1 MRHTAFPYA
10 DKSKRTPCEPVSV
23 KMSFSDAESGYPT
36 QGTRSARSIPKQGS
50 LPFPWH
56 VPPESVISAF
66 MDDLIREVKAYSL
79 VCAEGSRGSHDWE
92 HTRRVHAL
100 CLKIGRAEGADLL
113 VLELAAYLHDVG
125 RTAEDEARGGIC
137 HAAKGADMARAFLQ
151 GKLANNGRLEN
162 VLHCIRTH
170 RFRGDSR
177 PETLEARVL
186 FDADKLD
193 AIGAVGIGRAFQF
206 AGEVG
211 ATLHNPLADPE
222 NTAPYTREDTAY
234 REYRLKLSRIR
245 ERMLTAEGRRLAE
258 ERHAFMEQFFERFL
272 EEVEGRK

>member
-1 MRHTAFPYA
+1 MPSTGKQQSPRSIRHAP
-10 DKSKRTPCEPVSV
+10 
-23 KMSFSDAESGYPT
+23 FSLA
-36 QGTRSARSIPKQGS
+36 RSARICY
-50 LPFPWH
+50 
-56 VPPESVISAF
+56 PPF
-66 MDDLIREVKAYSL
+66 MDALIQHVKAYSL
-79 VCAEGSRGSHDWE
+79 GCAEGSRGSHDWE

-100 CLKIGRAEGADLL
+100 CLRIGRAEEADLL

-125 RTAEDEARGGIC
+125 RSAEDETRGGVC
-137 HAAKGADMARAFLQ
+137 HAATGADMARSFLQ
-151 GKLANNGRLEN
+151 GKLSDNRRLEN
-162 VLHCIRTH
+162 VIHCIRTH
-170 RFRGDSR
+170 RFRGDVR

-211 ATLHNPLADPE
+211 ATLHNPFADPE
-222 NTAPYTREDTAY
+222 NTAPYTHEDTAY

-258 ERHAFMEQFFERFL
+258 ERHAFMERFFERFL
-272 EEVEGRK
+272 EEVAGKK